1 MVDAAKTG
9 EPGSRFMLDKRL
21 NVAALVGFVIT
32 AASFIWYASQADARL
47 TAIESKL
54 VVEGG
59 RLNTIESKANS
70 LELVQFRLTAVEGT
84 TNRIESKL
92 DDLRERR

>member
-1 MVDAAKTG
+1 MADATKTG

-21 NVAALVGFVIT
+21 NVAALVGFIIT

-47 TAIESKL
+47 SAIEAKL
-54 VVEGG
+54 VAEGG
-59 RLNTIESKANS
+59 RLNSIESKANS

-84 TNRIESKL
+84 VTRIEAKV
-92 DDLRERR
+92 DQLREQR